1 MMAVTLATVVPAMVA
16 IMRGCLVGRLR
27 LDGARTIL
35 WGRLP
40 GGSFVYG
47 YKKCRRCRQQE
58 ISDDT
63 FHGNSPERN
72 PLRHY

>member
-27 LDGARTIL
+27 LGGARTIL
-35 WGRLP
+35 WSRLHS
-40 GGSFVYG
+40 GSFVYG
-47 YKKCRRCRQQE
+47 YKKRRRCRQQE

-63 FHGNSPERN
+63 FQSNSPERN
-72 PLRHY
+72 PLRDY